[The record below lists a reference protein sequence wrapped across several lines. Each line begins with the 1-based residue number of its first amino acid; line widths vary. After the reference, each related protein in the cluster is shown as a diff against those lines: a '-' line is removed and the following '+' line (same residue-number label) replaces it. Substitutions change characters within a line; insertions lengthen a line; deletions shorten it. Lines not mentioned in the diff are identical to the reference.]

1 MVVML
6 TRQCLAAASLL
17 TMLAAVGC
25 SSAGA
30 DAATTSEDQTSSAIS
45 RDFGKH
51 PAILELDDGDQIY
64 ALSDAHGGY
73 ETLLTLLAANHL
85 IAGPDADPAKVKW
98 SGGAATLII
107 AGDLIDKGAKS
118 LEVIDLVRSLEA
130 QAPHAGGRVVATM
143 GNHEAEFLL
152 DPKNHKA
159 ASTGMDKTG
168 IDEELNAQSIDP
180 NQLAAGTDEAGRGR
194 WLASLP
200 LGVRVKKWFFSH
212 GGNTQKLSMKDL
224 KNKLESSLAH
234 NGFGDKDI
242 TGSDSIL
249 EAQAWYGNP
258 SDGNAG
264 QKEADA
270 LGVSHIVF
278 GHDPGAFNEHGKIRQ
293 SKNGVLVKI
302 DVAMGLHEGTGSG
315 VSPGAILHVSTQG
328 HDVAEVLDEK
338 GRATPLD

>member
-1 MVVML
+1 MHSRHALVSAAL
-6 TRQCLAAASLL
+6 LAASV
-17 TMLAAVGC
+17 AVGC
-25 SSAGA
+25 ASATA
-30 DAATTSEDQTSSAIS
+30 DAGGTASDDQTSSAIS

-51 PAILELDDGDQIY
+51 PAIVEFDDGDHIF

-85 IAGPDADPAKVKW
+85 IDRADADPAKPKW
-98 SGGAATLII
+98 TGGAATLVI

-118 LEVIDLVRSLEA
+118 LEVIDLVRSLES

-159 ASTGMDKTG
+159 TSTGTDATG
-168 IDEELNAQSIDP
+168 IDEELAAQSIDP
-180 NQLAAGTDEAGRGR
+180 KDLAAGKDADGRGR

-212 GGNTQKLSMKDL
+212 GGNTQQLSIKDL
-224 KNKLESSLAH
+224 NKKLEGSLAH

-242 TGSDSIL
+242 TGKDSIL
-249 EAQAWYGNP
+249 EAQSWYGNP
-258 SDGNAG
+258 KDGNAG

-278 GHDPGAFNEHGKIRQ
+278 GHDPGAFGEHGAVKQ
-293 SKNGVLVKI
+293 SKNGILVKI
-302 DVAMGLHEGTGSG
+302 DVAMGLHEGSGSG
-315 VSPGAILHVSTQG
+315 VSPGAILHVSTKGQ
-328 HDVAEVLDEK
+328 DTAEVLDAK
-338 GRATPLD
+338 GHASPLPSL